1 MPSIARSAPSVEPVH
16 LALRAFLGISREC
29 VLPRAEDA
37 LSRNSHPDVVVSLSP
52 SGQLSKQLR
61 HAGYSHELRFAVLP
75 SRARVRWMLP
85 QMGNVASTVGL
96 EMYTPFSVAGRVMK
110 MLLKIQSAGRKGW
123 GCPGVLIASRKQTA
137 LEILACQ
144 VTGHKEIL
152 FSLLLG
158 TPTAFQKLT
167 VQVMARDGRI
177 LAYAK
182 LPLTQA
188 AEKRIKHEAGILET
202 LSNDPK
208 LRSRVPRL
216 LYSGMLNEN
225 YILMQSPLPGVAGPT
240 RFSGMHQEFLSLL
253 HAVQPSIQSGS
264 ELVGDVGRRWDE
276 VAVDAT
282 SRLRDLAKE
291 ALREAARDRQT
302 AQVLCAIH
310 HGDFAPW
317 NTRIHQ
323 GTLFSFDWE
332 SACSRAPV
340 LWDQFHFQAQTES
353 LLHTKPAPPMDLRR
367 HNRALYLLY
376 LLHSAAQLIEEKA
389 AANVIAYRER
399 QLARHIHESA
409 IRAV

>member
-1 MPSIARSAPSVEPVH
+1 MPSIARSAPAAEPVH

-29 VLPRAEDA
+29 VLPRAEEA
-37 LSRNSHPDVVVSLSP
+37 LSRDSNPDVVLSSSP
-52 SGQLSKQLR
+52 SGHLSKQLR
-61 HAGYSHELRFAVLP
+61 HAGYTHQLRFAVLP

-85 QMGNVASTVGL
+85 QMGNAASTVGL

-110 MLLKIQSAGRKGW
+110 MLLKIQSAGRQGW
-123 GCPGVLIASRKQTA
+123 ACPGVLIASRKQTA

-182 LPLTQA
+182 LPLTPA
-188 AEKRIKHEAGILET
+188 AEKRIKHEAGVLET

-208 LRSRVPRL
+208 LRSRIPRL

-264 ELVGDVGRRWDE
+264 ELVGDVGRRWNE
-276 VAVDAT
+276 VAADAP
-282 SRLRDLAKE
+282 SRIRDLAKE
-291 ALREAARDRQT
+291 ALRQAARDQQT

-353 LLHTKPAPPMDLRR
+353 LLHAKPAPMDLRR

-389 AANVIAYRER
+389 AANAIAYRER
-399 QLARHIHESA
+399 QLAQHINESA